1 MIKNIKKLGFT
12 LLGLVIQP
20 IITFADAPPIVPEDV
35 KTKIIIPSVPQGA
48 GATMSTDDFL
58 TQKFLPTLTKML
70 IFPVAGT
77 ATLMIII
84 AGIMMLTAYGKEE
97 QVGTAKKMIT
107 YAIVG
112 LVVCML
118 SYTIVIII
126 SSLRS
131 NLTNLPQG
139 GNMALK

>member
-1 MIKNIKKLGFT
+1 MIKNLKKLGFT

-20 IITFADAPPIVPEDV
+20 MITFADAPPI
-35 KTKIIIPSVPQGA
+35 IPVGVWSQILIPNVTQGA

-77 ATLMIII
+77 ATLMIVI

-97 QVGTAKKMIT
+97 QVATAKKMIT

-112 LVVCML
+112 LVICML
-118 SYTIVIII
+118 SYTNVIII
-126 SSLRS
+126 SSI
-131 NLTNLPQG
+131 
-139 GNMALK
+139 K